1 MKHSMK
7 WISLSLLLS
16 ANVNA
21 APAKKFITI
30 DNDAVNFSKSHF
42 GTKAQAIKSVDGI
55 SVLEIDEESLTEL
68 SHEMHHEFKRCGGFM
83 LHDSIEDALT
93 EVNGIEKRNFAKSA
107 PFADYSITAEDEVRP
122 LIPQVSEKEIT
133 GTINKLSS
141 YKNRY
146 YKSATGVQAAE
157 WIHEK
162 WSSLLSHRSDAK
174 VELYRHSKWLQ
185 PSVIATITGES
196 DEIIIVGGHLDS
208 IAGFWG
214 RERAAAPGADDN
226 ASGIATVTEV
236 IRVLSNSS
244 YKPSKTI
251 KFMGYAAE
259 EVGLLGSKE
268 IAKSMKQAGANV
280 IGVMQLDMTNYKGS
294 DLDIVMMTDYTNQQ
308 QNEFIGRLLDK
319 YTPEISWGYDKCG
332 YGCSDHASW
341 HGEGYPASMPFEA
354 KKRDMNN
361 NIHTGRDTIE
371 QSRGGSN
378 HAVKFAKLGLSFIV
392 ELDR

>member
-1 MKHSMK
+1 MKHSLK

-16 ANVNA
+16 ANAYA

-30 DNDAVNFSKSHF
+30 DSDAVNFSKSHF
-42 GTKAQAIKSVDGI
+42 GVKAQSVKSVQGI
-55 SVLEIDEESLTEL
+55 TVLEIEEDSLMEL
-68 SHEMHHEFKRCGGFM
+68 SHEMHSVFNRCGGYM
-83 LHDSIEDALT
+83 LHESLEDALT
-93 EVNGIEKRNFAKSA
+93 EVNSIESRNFAKSA
-107 PFADYSITAEDEVRP
+107 PFADYSITAEDEVTP

-133 GTINKLSS
+133 RTIQKLSS
-141 YKNRY
+141 YRNRY
-146 YKSATGVQAAE
+146 YKSPTGVQAAE

-162 WSSLLSHRSDAK
+162 WTSILSHRSDSK
-174 VELYRHSKWLQ
+174 VELYQHERWAQ
-185 PSVIATITGES
+185 PSVIATIAGES
-196 DEIIIVGGHLDS
+196 DEVIVVGGHLDS

-214 RERAAAPGADDN
+214 RANAHAPGADDN
-226 ASGIATVTEV
+226 ASGIATTTE
-236 IRVLSNSS
+236 IMRVLADAS

-268 IAKSMKQAGANV
+268 IASDMKTRGVNV
-280 IGVMQLDMTNYKGS
+280 IGVLQLDMTNYKGS
-294 DLDIVMMTDYTNQQ
+294 NLDVVMMTDYTNQQ
-308 QNEFIGRLLDK
+308 QNEFVGRLLDK
-319 YTPEISWGYDKCG
+319 YLPEVSWGYDKCG

-341 HGEGYPASMPFEA
+341 HGEGFPASMPFES

-361 NIHTGRDTIE
+361 NIHTSRDTIE

-378 HAVKFAKLGLSFIV
+378 HAVKFAKLGLSFVI